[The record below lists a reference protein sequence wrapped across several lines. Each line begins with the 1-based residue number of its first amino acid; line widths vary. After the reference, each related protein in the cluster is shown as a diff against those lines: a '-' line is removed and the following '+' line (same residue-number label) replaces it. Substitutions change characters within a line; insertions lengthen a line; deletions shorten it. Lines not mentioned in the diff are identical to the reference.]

1 MSRLRE
7 QLAQQLKVTYQRE
20 KEAQDER
27 INTEQARATADQQD
41 TLVTAQINVQVADQ
55 KEKEREALGR
65 AERKYLENLS
75 AGQKAQAVVLGE
87 DRVAML
93 QALDKILETLHDKP
107 ELAVM
112 VNKFVPNIMVTGDNG
127 GGFSGAAAIL
137 GSTLT
142 QKTETSATKN

>member
-1 MSRLRE
+1 VSRLRE

-41 TLVTAQINVQVADQ
+41 TLVTAQINVQVANQ
-55 KEKEREALGR
+55 KEQEREALGR

-75 AGQKAQAVVLGE
+75 AGQKAQALILGE

-93 QALDKILETLHDKP
+93 QALDKVLQTLQDKP
-107 ELAVM
+107 ELATM
-112 VNKFVPNIMVTGDNG
+112 VNKFVPNIMVTGENG
-127 GGFSGAAAIL
+127 GGFSGAAAII
-137 GSTLT
+137 GDALT
-142 QKTETSATKN
+142 QKQTTSTVKN

>member
-1 MSRLRE
+1 M
-7 QLAQQLKVTYQRE
+7 
-20 KEAQDER
+20 
-27 INTEQARATADQQD
+27 
-41 TLVTAQINVQVADQ
+41 TAQINVQVADQ

-107 ELAVM
+107 ELAAM

-127 GGFSGAAAIL
+127 GGLSGAAAIL
-137 GSTLT
+137 GSTLI
-142 QKTETSATKN
+142 QKIETSATKN